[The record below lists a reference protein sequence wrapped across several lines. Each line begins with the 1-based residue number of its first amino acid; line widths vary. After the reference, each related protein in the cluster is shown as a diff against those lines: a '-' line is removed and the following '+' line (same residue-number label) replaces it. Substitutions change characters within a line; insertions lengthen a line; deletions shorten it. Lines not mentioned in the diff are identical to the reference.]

1 VPGDTLLVMSEHHP
15 SEPPAQFR
23 YAVGAGLGLLIG
35 GAVGLFLGDDK
46 FLAAAI
52 FGIAVGIVVAYFVK
66 FLSP

>member
-1 VPGDTLLVMSEHHP
+1 MSEHHNP
-15 SEPPAQFR
+15 EPPAQYR

-35 GAVGLFLGDDK
+35 CAVGLFLGEDT

-52 FGIAVGIVVAYFVK
+52 FGIAVGIVVAYFAK